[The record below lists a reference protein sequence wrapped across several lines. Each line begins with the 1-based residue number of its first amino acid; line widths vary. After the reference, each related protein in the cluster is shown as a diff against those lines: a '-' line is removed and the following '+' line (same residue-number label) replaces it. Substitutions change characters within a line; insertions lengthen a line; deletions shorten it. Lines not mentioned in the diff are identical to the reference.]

1 MNLYKDYTQDE
12 KLALIRIIRYM
23 LIRLKNS
30 KQQFWDSAVVTT
42 RIHVPAVIDYL
53 LCVWADNYQVI
64 NNVDY
69 DVLDKLPV
77 EPFINHIKCFNSDK
91 RQGVAIVLYYLTY
104 GIMPNPDNCSVAIL
118 SDLKMQCQ
126 LANPPTLLYEK
137 YGKEFISHMN
147 TVYKMRN
154 KED

>member
-53 LCVWADNYQVI
+53 LRVWADNYQVI

-69 DVLDKLPV
+69 DVIDKLPV
-77 EPFINHIKCFNSDK
+77 EPFINHIKS
-91 RQGVAIVLYYLTY
+91 L
-104 GIMPNPDNCSVAIL
+104 L
-118 SDLKMQCQ
+118 SRKSGQVGL
-126 LANPPTLLYEK
+126 
-137 YGKEFISHMN
+137 
-147 TVYKMRN
+147 
-154 KED
+154 

>member
-53 LCVWADNYQVI
+53 LRVWADNYQVI

-69 DVLDKLPV
+69 DVIDKLPV

-126 LANPPTLLYEK
+126 LSNPPTLLYEK
-137 YGKEFISHMN
+137 SL
-147 TVYKMRN
+147 VSR
-154 KED
+154 